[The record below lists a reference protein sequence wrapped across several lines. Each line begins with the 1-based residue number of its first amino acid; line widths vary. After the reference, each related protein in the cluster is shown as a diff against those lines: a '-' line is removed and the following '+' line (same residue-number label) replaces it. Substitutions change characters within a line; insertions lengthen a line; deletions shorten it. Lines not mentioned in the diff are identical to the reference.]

1 MVSSHLLKLSA
12 EIRQLIYENLLVSDI
27 PLRITIYHPP
37 APYKSSGTD
46 VELPNIQPLRR
57 LSTRLTFEVRKHE
70 RPRFHPAVLQVCR
83 QLYAE
88 ACPLLY
94 SRNVFRFWNIGR
106 TINILGEFIQL
117 VGPQIAK
124 VRHLIIDCGAQTHP
138 VLAIRKYLPSLRLL
152 LAATSEFKTI
162 ELHFDIEYQN
172 FYDDAAKIVA
182 HFDYFDAEIPSFCPV
197 KEIIVT
203 PSSDWRDLCRRKP
216 GWPTFKVTLE
226 PETKKGILALGWVI
240 AE

>member
-1 MVSSHLLKLSA
+1 
-12 EIRQLIYENLLVSDI
+12 
-27 PLRITIYHPP
+27 
-37 APYKSSGTD
+37 
-46 VELPNIQPLRR
+46 
-57 LSTRLTFEVRKHE
+57 
-70 RPRFHPAVLQVCR
+70 
-83 QLYAE
+83 
-88 ACPLLY
+88 
-94 SRNVFRFWNIGR
+94 
-106 TINILGEFIQL
+106 
-117 VGPQIAK
+117 
-124 VRHLIIDCGAQTHP
+124 
-138 VLAIRKYLPSLRLL
+138 LPSLRLL